1 MPYHRRISEA
11 EINYLKEL
19 MHHIEALLDSAS
31 DDVLEATADTS
42 LEFGITTT
50 FRIEVRCDGN
60 QVMKP

>member
-1 MPYHRRISEA
+1 MAYYVAISETQVD
-11 EINYLKEL
+11 YLKAL
-19 MHHIEALLDSAS
+19 MRHIEGLLDNRRE
-31 DDVLEATADTS
+31 DVLEATADTS